1 MSLQELKEYIKN
13 LETERINKRK
23 RNYSKFLIYYKKY
36 QSNRYKNDEKFR
48 LDRNISRSV
57 RKSLKNTK
65 NSRDYHW
72 KRILGYTI
80 DQLKERLISTIP
92 EGYTWFDYLSG
103 ELELDHIT
111 PINKFNY
118 TKVTDK
124 GFKASWG
131 LDNLRL
137 LPKKLNR
144 IKGGRTDIY
153 RKSECLPCVR

>member
-1 MSLQELKEYIKN
+1 MVLKEYIENYKD
-13 LETERINKRK
+13 ERVNKRK
-23 RNYSKFLIYYKKY
+23 IAYKKFLIYYKEY

-57 RKSLKNTK
+57 RRSLKNTK

-103 ELELDHIT
+103 KLELDHLSPVGT
-111 PINKFNY
+111 FNY
-118 TKVTDK
+118 TNVKDK
-124 GFKASWG
+124 EFKKSWG

-144 IKGGRTDIY
+144 IKSGRTDTY
-153 RKSECLPCVR
+153 RKAECLPVLK